1 MFINTPL
8 YPLCLLS
15 TLFQCQYTLSVMQQP
30 NQLQRSNYV
39 FMKGLRK
46 AKICLPAGV
55 PVFSI
60 CCQPPRCFINTQC
73 ISSLTTS
80 INKRTPTSVNIY
92 SFKKLLSALFFC
104 FSSTYFLS
112 TFLWFALEFPLVSS
126 HYFRFLAQI
135 LLHVHFLTN
144 FLLFN
149 SIFALFAVCVSLHFL
164 YLSSFYSPFYFTF
177 VPRFIDSLLT
187 ALALFH
193 SSVHLSSAWLFT
205 SLFQLVLPFAAPF
218 MLASYLYM
226 EILTEQNG
234 NISGKTRREDI
245 HTLSYLSLQMM

>member
-1 MFINTPL
+1 MFIYTPL
-8 YPLCLLS
+8 YPLCLLP

-55 PVFSI
+55 PVSSI

-80 INKRTPTSVNIY
+80 INN
-92 SFKKLLSALFFC
+92 FKKLLSALFFC

-112 TFLWFALEFPLVSS
+112 TFLQFALEFPLVSS

-149 SIFALFAVCVSLHFL
+149 SIFALFAVCVSLNFL

-245 HTLSYLSLQMM
+245 HTLSFPANDVKIINCSRNS